1 MIRVRVTGTEGSTP
15 RETGAEMLVTPDQIT
30 GTIGGGRMEY
40 DVVAQARAMLASGE
54 GRAVMTIVL
63 GPDTGQCC
71 GGRMQVVL
79 ERAAPSAPAP
89 RPQVLIFGAGHVGR
103 ALARI
108 MSKLPFEV
116 ALYDDRK
123 AELAKALQ
131 THAVLTALPEAA
143 IRAARPGAAFV
154 VLTHDH
160 ALDFMLTAEALK
172 RGDAAYVGMIGS
184 ATKRARF
191 NRDAR
196 AQGIDPAGL
205 TCPIG
210 AGFSADKRPEL
221 IAVFTAA
228 EIAAR
233 LTANA
238 TVD

>member
-1 MIRVRVTGTEGSTP
+1 MIRVRVTRTEGSTP
-15 RETGAEMLVTPDQIT
+15 REVGAEMLVMAQQIT
-30 GTIGGGRMEY
+30 GTIGGGRMEFE
-40 DVVAQARAMLASGE
+40 VVARARAMLASGE
-54 GRAVMTIVL
+54 DAAAMTLVL
-63 GPDTGQCC
+63 GPDSGQCC
-71 GGRMQVVL
+71 GGRLEVAL
-79 ERAAPSAPAP
+79 ERATPTTPAP
-89 RPQVLIFGAGHVGR
+89 RAQVLIFGAGHVGR
-103 ALARI
+103 VLARI

-116 ALYDDRK
+116 TLYDDRK

-131 THAVLTALPEAA
+131 TNTELTALPEAA

-160 ALDFMLTAEALK
+160 ALDFILTAEALR

-191 NRDAR
+191 DREAR
-196 AQGIDPAGL
+196 SAGLDPSAL

-210 AGFSADKRPEL
+210 SGFSADKRPEL

>member
-1 MIRVRVTGTEGSTP
+1 MIRARVIKTEGSTP
-15 RETGAEMLVTPDQIT
+15 REVGAEMLVTPDQIT

-40 DVVAQARAMLASGE
+40 DVVARAREMLAQGQD
-54 GRAVMTIVL
+54 RAEMTIVL
-63 GPDTGQCC
+63 GPESGQCC
-71 GGRMQVVL
+71 GGRLQVAL
-79 ERAAPSAPAP
+79 ERAALTAPAP

-103 ALARI
+103 VLARI

-116 ALYDDRK
+116 TLYDDRRD
-123 AELAKALQ
+123 ELSKALQ
-131 THAVLTALPEAA
+131 THTELTALPESA

-160 ALDFMLTAEALK
+160 ALDFTLTTEAL
-172 RGDAAYVGMIGS
+172 RRNDAAYVGMIGS

-191 NRDAR
+191 NREAR
-196 AQGIDPAGL
+196 AQGLDPARL

-221 IAVFTAA
+221 IAIFTAA

>member
-1 MIRVRVTGTEGSTP
+1 
-15 RETGAEMLVTPDQIT
+15 
-30 GTIGGGRMEY
+30 
-40 DVVAQARAMLASGE
+40 
-54 GRAVMTIVL
+54 
-63 GPDTGQCC
+63 
-71 GGRMQVVL
+71 
-79 ERAAPSAPAP
+79 
-89 RPQVLIFGAGHVGR
+89 
-103 ALARI
+103 

-131 THAVLTALPEAA
+131 ASTVLTALPEAA

-160 ALDFMLTAEALK
+160 ALDFILTAEALR

-191 NRDAR
+191 DREAR
-196 AQGIDPAGL
+196 GAGLDPSGL

-221 IAVFTAA
+221 IAVFAAA

>member
-1 MIRVRVTGTEGSTP
+1 MIRVRVTRTWGSTP
-15 RETGAEMLVTPDQIT
+15 REAGAEMFVTADDAT
-30 GTIGGGRMEY
+30 GTIGGGTLEH
-40 DVVAQARAMLASGE
+40 DAIARAREMLTQGQDHATM
-54 GRAVMTIVL
+54 AVVL
-63 GPDTGQCC
+63 GPESGQCC
-71 GGRMQVVL
+71 GGRL
-79 ERAAPSAPAP
+79 ELALDRAAPTPP
-89 RPQVLIFGAGHVGR
+89 PERPQVLIFGAGHVGR

-116 ALYDDRK
+116 TLHDDRK
-123 AELAKALQ
+123 AELAQALQ
-131 THAVLTALPEAA
+131 THTQLTALPEQA

-160 ALDFMLTAEALK
+160 ALDFILTAEALK

-191 NRDAR
+191 DREAR
-196 AQGIDPAGL
+196 AQGIDPAAL

-210 AGFSADKRPEL
+210 AGFSADKRPQI
-221 IAVFTAA
+221 IAIFAAA